1 MCEADCSS
9 AGSTTV
15 GGVSTATGV
24 ATARRLDTA
33 RDLAASGVL
42 TLAHSRHDLDSQ
54 SRWANA
60 MRFNG
65 IDAELLDAAQVRE
78 REPRLNFGADAR
90 FPILG
95 GFVQPRAGTIRHD
108 AVAWGYARAASALGV
123 DIVQNCTVTDV
134 LKSDGRVVGVRTTRG
149 EIRGPST
156 VGDAL
161 LEDVELAELL
171 EVGQMTLARLLDELA
186 SAGLVERRTD
196 PNDGRV
202 NQMFLSAEGLRQIR
216 TVEKVADVVR
226 IRAMQGLNEE
236 QINGAYK
243 ALRSMRDNLASTA
256 SLFDNT
262 ESSAKRK
269 KRAARILPG
278 TILATS
284 KEKSL
289 RMGRDGATR
298 TPRR

>member
-1 MCEADCSS
+1 MDLQRDNLGFMLSDVWRLIKRVFDDALK
-9 AGSTTV
+9 GS
-15 GGVSTATGV
+15 G
-24 ATARRLDTA
+24 
-33 RDLAASGVL
+33 L
-42 TLAHSRHDLDSQ
+42 TLAQ
-54 SRWANA
+54 
-60 MRFNG
+60 
-65 IDAELLDAAQVRE
+65 
-78 REPRLNFGADAR
+78 
-90 FPILG
+90 
-95 GFVQPRAGTIRHD
+95 
-108 AVAWGYARAASALGV
+108 ARALLYISTHQG
-123 DIVQNCTVTDV
+123 
-134 LKSDGRVVGVRTTRG
+134 
-149 EIRGPST
+149 IRQ
-156 VGDAL
+156 
-161 LEDVELAELL
+161 VELAELL
-171 EVGQMTLARLLDELA
+171 EVGQMTLASLLDELA